1 MNEPGITLHRRAEA
15 ALRSLS
21 PAEHKQ
27 ILKAVQ
33 FLRQWDRRASSASGK
48 VRKLNAAPSDIYSLK
63 ASYRLRILFSFENDG
78 EIIVLDIAS
87 HDIMQCYFSGGEA

>member
-1 MNEPGITLHRRAEA
+1 MNEPRITLHRRAEA

-27 ILKAVQ
+27 ILKAVE
-33 FLRQWDRRASSASGK
+33 FLRQWDRQTSSASGR
-48 VRKLNAAPSDIYSLK
+48 VRKLNAGPTDVYYLK
-63 ASYRLRILFSFENDG
+63 ASHRLRMLFSFENEG

-87 HDIMQCYFSGGEA
+87 HDIMRRYFSGAEA